1 MKAIK
6 ITLRILSFTATFIIP
21 IVLLGVISPLVH
33 GQLGS
38 GLTGL
43 GYIAVALAIVVTAF
57 KLLGKILK
65 MEKGWKRALII
76 SAFSLSLWLVI
87 WLGIDY
93 VQVLILS
100 ISQYWLK
107 VGLFLALGQ
116 ALSVLEQCLHEPP
129 KNEAKQG
136 EGVSLE

>member
-6 ITLRILSFTATFIIP
+6 IILRILSFVATFIVP
-21 IVLLGVISPLVH
+21 ILLLGVISPLVH
-33 GQLGS
+33 GELGK

-57 KLLGKILK
+57 KLFGKIIK
-65 MEKGWKRALII
+65 MEKGWKRALL
-76 SAFSLSLWLVI
+76 LSVFPIALWLVI

-93 VQVLILS
+93 VQAILVS

-107 VGLFLALGQ
+107 VGIFIIIGRALA
-116 ALSVLEQCLHEPP
+116 VVEECLHEP
-129 KNEAKQG
+129 KESEEK
-136 EGVSLE
+136 

>member
-43 GYIAVALAIVVTAF
+43 GYIAVALAIVVVAF
-57 KLLGKILK
+57 KLLGTILK
-65 MEKGWKRALII
+65 MEKGWKRALLI
-76 SAFSLSLWLVI
+76 SAFPMSLWLVV

-107 VGLFLALGQ
+107 VGLFITLGQ
-116 ALSVLEQCLHEPP
+116 ALSVLESCLNEPTIEP
-129 KNEAKQG
+129 SN